1 MCSSTSET
9 ITRSKLFVGERQVE
23 RVAVDDAGP
32 LVELRLAGFD
42 HRARD
47 RGDVL
52 EVGGGVVE
60 RGDARAAAHR
70 LERVAAAA
78 RPEVEQ
84 ALAGREPEPVEVNRQ
99 HQATPES
106 KRRRA
111 CASSSR

>member
-1 MCSSTSET
+1 MSSGNG
-9 ITRSKLFVGERQVE
+9 RSSASPLTTP
-23 RVAVDDAGP
+23 AHWSTVD
-32 LVELRLAGFD
+32 LAGLE

-70 LERVAAAA
+70 FERVAAAA

-84 ALAGREPEPVEVNRQ
+84 AFAAREPEPVEVDRQ
-99 HQATPES
+99 H
-106 KRRRA
+106 
-111 CASSSR
+111 C